1 MARVTVEMM
10 GKPGCHLCDDARA
23 VLRSVLDDFPETE
36 FVEHNILDD
45 AEMFETMK
53 DDIPIVI
60 VNGRRHATW
69 RVDAKEFRTAV
80 EMELL

>member
-1 MARVTVEMM
+1 MTRLIVDLM

-23 VLRSVLDDFPETE
+23 IVSTVLDDFPEAE

-53 DDIPIVI
+53 NDIPVIV
-60 VNGRRHATW
+60 VNGRRHAMW
-69 RVDAKEFRTAV
+69 RVDAKEFRAAV
-80 EMELL
+80 EKELL

>member
-23 VLRSVLDDFPETE
+23 IVSSVLDDFPETE
-36 FVEHNILDD
+36 FVEQNILDD

-53 DDIPIVI
+53 NDIPVVV

-69 RVDAKEFRTAV
+69 RVDANDFRAAI
-80 EMELL
+80 EKELL

>member
-23 VLRSVLDDFPETE
+23 ILSTVLDDFPETE

-53 DDIPIVI
+53 NDIPVVVI
-60 VNGRRHATW
+60 NGRRHATW
-69 RVDAKEFRTAV
+69 RVDASEFRAAI
-80 EMELL
+80 EKELL

>member
-23 VLRSVLDDFPETE
+23 IVRSVLDDFPETE
-36 FVEHNILDD
+36 FVEHNILGD

-53 DDIPIVI
+53 DEIPVVF
-60 VNGRRHATW
+60 VNGRWHATW
-69 RVDAKEFRTAV
+69 RVDANEFRAAIEKV
-80 EMELL
+80 LL

>member
-10 GKPGCHLCDDARA
+10 GKPGCPLCDDARA
-23 VLRSVLDDFPETE
+23 ILSTVLDDFPETE

-45 AEMFETMK
+45 AELLETLK
-53 DDIPIVI
+53 NDIPVVV

-69 RVDAKEFRTAV
+69 RVDANEFRAAI
-80 EMELL
+80 EKELL

>member
-1 MARVTVEMM
+1 MTRLIVDLM

-23 VLRSVLDDFPETE
+23 IVSTVLDDFPETE

-53 DDIPIVI
+53 NDIPVVV

-69 RVDAKEFRTAV
+69 RVDANEFRAAI
-80 EMELL
+80 EKELL

>member
-23 VLRSVLDDFPETE
+23 IVSTVLDDFPKTE

-53 DDIPIVI
+53 NDIPVIV
-60 VNGRRHATW
+60 VNGRLHATW
-69 RVDAKEFRTAV
+69 RVDANDFRAAIEKE
-80 EMELL
+80 LQ

>member
-23 VLRSVLDDFPETE
+23 IVSNVLDDFPETE

-53 DDIPIVI
+53 DDIPIVV

-69 RVDAKEFRTAV
+69 RVDAKEFRAAV
-80 EMELL
+80 EKELL

>member
-10 GKPGCHLCDDARA
+10 GKPGCRLCDDARA

-53 DDIPIVI
+53 NDIPVIV
-60 VNGRRHATW
+60 VNGRRHAMW
-69 RVDAKEFRTAV
+69 RVDANEFRTAI
-80 EMELL
+80 EKELL

>member
-23 VLRSVLDDFPETE
+23 IVSSVLDDFPETE

-45 AEMFETMK
+45 AELFETLK
-53 DDIPIVI
+53 NDIPVVV
-60 VNGRRHATW
+60 VNGRRHAKW
-69 RVDAKEFRTAV
+69 RVDANEFRAAI
-80 EMELL
+80 EKELL

>member
-23 VLRSVLDDFPETE
+23 IMNSVLDEFPETE

-53 DDIPIVI
+53 NEIPVIV

-69 RVDAKEFRTAV
+69 RVDAGDFRAAL
-80 EMELL
+80 EKELL

>member
-23 VLRSVLDDFPETE
+23 IVSTVLDDFPETE

-53 DDIPIVI
+53 DDIPIVV

-69 RVDAKEFRTAV
+69 RVDAKEFRAAV

>member
-23 VLRSVLDDFPETE
+23 IVSSVLDDFPETE

-53 DDIPIVI
+53 NDIPVVG

-69 RVDAKEFRTAV
+69 HVDANEFRAAI
-80 EMELL
+80 EKELS

>member
-23 VLRSVLDDFPETE
+23 IVSTVLDDFPETE

-53 DDIPIVI
+53 DDIPIVV

-69 RVDAKEFRTAV
+69 RVDAKEFRAAV
-80 EMELL
+80 EKELL

>member
-23 VLRSVLDDFPETE
+23 IVRSVLDDFPETE

-53 DDIPIVI
+53 DESPVVV

-69 RVDAKEFRTAV
+69 RVDANEFRAAI
-80 EMELL
+80 EKELL

>member
-23 VLRSVLDDFPETE
+23 IVSSVLDDFPETE

-53 DDIPIVI
+53 NDIPVIV
-60 VNGRRHATW
+60 VNGRLHATW
-69 RVDAKEFRTAV
+69 RVDANDFRAAIEKE
-80 EMELL
+80 LQ

>member
-10 GKPGCHLCDDARA
+10 GKPGCHLCDDAR
-23 VLRSVLDDFPETE
+23 VIMNSVLDEFPEAE

-53 DDIPIVI
+53 NDIPVVVVTTDVDTQRGVWTLTIS
-60 VNGRRHATW
+60 GRP
-69 RVDAKEFRTAV
+69 
-80 EMELL
+80 